1 MICSVIL
8 DIKNNQLN
16 REFDYKIPDV
26 FTDSITPGVR
36 VLVPFGARKLMGFVV
51 DVKEDINDVSY
62 KMKEVLEILDL
73 EPVISEELLKL
84 GRELSEYYF
93 SFLIENY
100 LMMIPSSLKASYNK
114 LIDFTN
120 YDNSID
126 SINLIKKD
134 RNLVYINEF
143 KDYIKEINIL
153 KKKKLI
159 DIIIDIKDK
168 GKAKYQNMIHL
179 LDITKAKTLK
189 QQEILNYLSEIN
201 EDVELKLL
209 TSDMG
214 YSKSIIDTL
223 IKNGALSLIKKEV
236 FREGLYTKVDDKKI
250 ILNEEQANAYN
261 IIKSS
266 KGFDEYLIKGVCG
279 SGKTEIYLNLIENVI
294 NQGKTAIML
303 VPEISLTPQMAS
315 RFKARFNDLVSIMH
329 SQLSEGERYDQWRL
343 LKQKKTRIVVG
354 PRSALFA
361 PIDDIGIIIMDE
373 EQSDSYIQDNNPRYD
388 AHFIAKKRAIYHNCP
403 LVYGSATPLVKTNYD
418 AINGKINLL
427 TLNKRA
433 NQKPMPLSF
442 IVDMR
447 EELMSGNRSVL
458 SRSLKDELI
467 KTINKNEQAVLLINR
482 RGYSTFVMCRSC
494 GEVIKCPHC
503 DISLTYHKTKERL
516 KCHYCNYEEFVPNIC
531 PKCQSPYIKH
541 VGDGTQKLEEELHNI
556 LPEARVIRMDS
567 DSTSK
572 KNSSDDIINKFSSH
586 EADIL
591 LGTQVVAKGL
601 DFPLVSLV
609 GIVNADLGL
618 KMPFYDS
625 YEKTYNLIEQASGRA
640 GRKDT
645 DGKVIIQTYNPDNIA
660 IRSAACH
667 NYDMFYKEEL
677 KNRNIASTPPY
688 SNLIHVL
695 VSSQDQSKAYKE
707 IYNVK
712 KMIEVWT
719 NAQVL
724 GPVNYYIF
732 KVKDRFQ
739 YELTIKL
746 KDEDISILNVINQK
760 FQSIKDCYISI
771 KRM

>member
-16 REFDYKIPDV
+16 REFDYKIPD
-26 FTDSITPGVR
+26 FFIDSITPGVR
-36 VLVPFGARKLMGFVV
+36 VLVPFGARKLRGFVV
-51 DVKEDINDVSY
+51 DVKDDNNDVSY
-62 KMKEVLEILDL
+62 KMKEVLEVLDV
-73 EPVISEELLKL
+73 EPVISSELLKL
-84 GRELSEYYF
+84 GHELSEYYF

-114 LIDFTN
+114 LVDFTN

-189 QQEILNYLSEIN
+189 QQEILNYLSESN

-236 FREGLYTKVDDKKI
+236 YREGLYTKVDDKKI
-250 ILNEEQANAYN
+250 ILNEEQENAYN

-388 AHFIAKKRAIYHNCP
+388 AHFVAKKRALYHNCP
-403 LVYGSATPLVKTNYD
+403 LVYGSATPLVKTNYE
-418 AINGKINLL
+418 ALNNKIKLI

-433 NQKPMPLSF
+433 NQKPLPISY

-447 EELMSGNRSVL
+447 QELIRGNRSVL
-458 SRSLKDELI
+458 SLSLKQELI
-467 KTINKNEQAVLLINR
+467 NTINRNEQAVLLINR

-494 GEVIKCPHC
+494 GEEIKCPHC
-503 DISLTYHKTKERL
+503 DVSLTYHKNSERL
-516 KCHYCNYEEFVPNIC
+516 KCHYCGYQEFVPNIC
-531 PKCQSPYIKH
+531 PKCKSPYIKY
-541 VGDGTQKLEEELHNI
+541 VGDGTQKIEEELHNI
-556 LPEARVIRMDS
+556 LPEAIVIRMDS
-567 DSTSK
+567 DSTTT
-572 KNSSDDIINKFSSH
+572 KNSFDEIINKFSNH

-601 DFPLVSLV
+601 DFPCVSLV

-618 KMPFYDS
+618 KMPFYGA
-625 YEKTYNLIEQASGRA
+625 YEKTYGLLEQASGRA
-640 GRKDT
+640 GRKDI
-645 DGKVIIQTYNPDNIA
+645 DGCVIIQTYNPDNIA
-660 IRSAACH
+660 IKSAALH
-667 NYDMFYKEEL
+667 NYDMFYLNEL
-677 KNRNIASTPPY
+677 ETRKMALTPPF
-688 SNLIHVL
+688 SNLIQVI
-695 VSSQDQSKAYKE
+695 VSSEDKNKAYLE
-707 IYNVK
+707 IINVK
-712 KMIEVWT
+712 KMILSQT
-719 NAQVL
+719 TAQVL

-732 KVKDRFQ
+732 KVKDRYQ

-746 KDEDISILNVINQK
+746 QDEDISILNIINQR
-760 FQSIKDCYISI
+760 FQSLKDCYISI